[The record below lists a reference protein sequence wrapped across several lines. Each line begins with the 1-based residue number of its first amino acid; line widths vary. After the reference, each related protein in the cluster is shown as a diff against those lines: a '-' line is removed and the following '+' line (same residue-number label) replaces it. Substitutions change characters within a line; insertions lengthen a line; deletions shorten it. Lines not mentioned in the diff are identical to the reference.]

1 MGERRARNGHR
12 RSSGA
17 SSGRGRDRRQRQTT
31 TNHAGA
37 GSNSSNSS
45 NQTPSLDDFFSSRS
59 SDASF
64 ASAGVNIYS
73 KDRQQ
78 KRRREQQSQRRILR
92 DRDDDAEEA
101 DVGTIADATIL
112 GRRFAHRSALDDGGA
127 VSSASKSSSR
137 RTLPRVFVILLGC
150 VALSILTNRR
160 TTKKAAKQT
169 NKNNKAGYDTYK
181 DPFFGYRYSPPAE
194 NGVVGVGD
202 NKKMKI
208 PAGFGL
214 KYGQRRN
221 KAGRIVTV
229 NYGSNERT
237 IIGRRDGLEGDDD
250 FVANMDPAVNRNAA
264 LRQPNDALDNLLGNR
279 INVMNAEISPPQN
292 INNLRGLDQ
301 AGGDGAEAGAGVSLF
316 AKLKDQFHE
325 KHDEGKS
332 VDLLAND
339 LGALSASGIGGGG
352 GGGGGS
358 SWEKRQKQGPDQSNT
373 DPVPV
378 QQQGKE
384 SEAPPL
390 KQILDQMP
398 LPEEPASYY
407 EPSAA
412 VAYVVPIVSC
422 PDDLLASLPLYDPA
436 RYQNATRSDKAF
448 RDAAAILQYS
458 IAKVHARGGSRYDY
472 QMYVIIHPSA
482 VRCVDSTNG
491 DITDRHAILTA
502 LGYRV
507 LIRSEPVSL
516 RDFGSSNPDQ
526 QRVENYKRDVEHAVG
541 GGYRDFVRLH
551 SFAMIWHNLVVMVDL
566 HTMFLQPIEDLYDA
580 LLGASNG
587 NTIELPRL
595 DALRIRPKTQ
605 LLFTRDYNTV
615 TPHSF
620 NSGYETGL
628 LVLEP
633 NQSVFDDLVNLL
645 LVGQYDTVSGW
656 GTVGS
661 FVGYP
666 KAKLSSGLLPYY
678 FEHVRGS
685 EKNAAVEISACVYA
699 NKNDEPHVRLPD
711 KSEVCR
717 DGTSN
722 CVDCRARPFEDIR
735 VAIMTVCRSPWTCF
749 FHQQQREEIKHCRWF
764 HSTWFQFRKELEEQK
779 QDEFPPVDNSGGYF
793 VKHYHGYCSRQGF
806 VGYTPMGKVEI
817 ASDPNAI
824 LGG

>member
-1 MGERRARNGHR
+1 MGGRRART
-12 RSSGA
+12 
-17 SSGRGRDRRQRQTT
+17 GRGRRQRETT
-31 TNHAGA
+31 TTHAGA
-37 GSNSSNSS
+37 STSSYGGNSS
-45 NQTPSLDDFFSSRS
+45 LDEFFSSRS

-64 ASAGVNIYS
+64 ASAGANTFS

-78 KRRREQQSQRRILR
+78 KHRRVRQQRGPLSR
-92 DRDDDAEEA
+92 DRDDAEEA

-112 GRRFAHRSALDDGGA
+112 GRRYTRSGVASGT
-127 VSSASKSSSR
+127 SKSPSR
-137 RTLPRVFVILLGC
+137 RTMPRVLIILLGC

-160 TTKKAAKQT
+160 TTKKASKQT
-169 NKNNKAGYDTYK
+169 KNKAGYNIYK
-181 DPFFGYRYSPPAE
+181 DPFFGYSPPVE
-194 NGVVGVGD
+194 NGVVGGVGD
-202 NKKMKI
+202 NKKMQI
-208 PAGFGL
+208 PTGFGV
-214 KYGQRRN
+214 KYGQTRN
-221 KAGRIVTV
+221 KAGRIVDV
-229 NYGSNERT
+229 NYGGNGRSM
-237 IIGRRDGLEGDDD
+237 IGRRDGLEGDDD
-250 FVANMDPAVNRNAA
+250 FVANMNP
-264 LRQPNDALDNLLGNR
+264 DAG
-279 INVMNAEISPPQN
+279 INVMNANVNPPPQN
-292 INNLRGLDQ
+292 NDLRGLNQ
-301 AGGDGAEAGAGVSLF
+301 VGGDGAVVRAGAGVSFF
-316 AKLKDQFHE
+316 AKLKDHFHE
-325 KHDEGKS
+325 KHDVKS
-332 VDLLAND
+332 TNLLADNF
-339 LGALSASGIGGGG
+339 GSLSTSGIGGAGAG
-352 GGGGGS
+352 AGAGGS
-358 SWEKRQKQGPDQSNT
+358 TGSWGKRQKLDQGQDQSNA
-373 DPVPV
+373 DSLPV
-378 QQQGKE
+378 QQQEIK
-384 SEAPPL
+384 SEAPSL
-390 KQILDQMP
+390 KQILDQLP

-412 VAYVVPIVSC
+412 VAYVVSIVSC

-436 RYQNATRSDKAF
+436 RYLNATRSDKAF

-472 QMYVIIHPSA
+472 QMYAIIHPKA

-491 DITDRHAILTA
+491 DITDRNAILTA

-507 LIRSEPVSL
+507 LIRSEPVPL
-516 RDFGSSNPDQ
+516 PDFGSSNPDQ
-526 QRVENYKRDVEHAVG
+526 HMVEGYKRDVEHAIG

-551 SFAMIWHNLVVMVDL
+551 SFAMTWHNVVVMVDL

-615 TPHSF
+615 TPQSF
-620 NSGYETGL
+620 NTGYETGL

-645 LVGQYDTVSGW
+645 LAGQYDAKSGW
-656 GTVGS
+656 GIVGS

-678 FEHVRGS
+678 FEHVRGN

-699 NKNDEPHVRLPD
+699 NKNDEPHVRMTD

-717 DGTSN
+717 DGTTN

-764 HSTWFQFRKELEEQK
+764 HSTWFQFRKELEEQNR
-779 QDEFPPVDNSGGYF
+779 DDFPPVNNSGSYF
-793 VKHYHGYCSRQGF
+793 AKHYHGYCSRQGF
-806 VGYTPMGKVEI
+806 IGYTPMGMV
-817 ASDPNAI
+817 AVPSDPNVI
-824 LGG
+824 LAG